1 MTAPPELLDADAYVA
16 PPLEADIV
24 MKGGITSGIVYPHA
38 VCQIARRYRFR
49 SVGGTSAG
57 AIAAAAAGAAEHGRD
72 TPGGGFGRL
81 AALPDELAAVDAGGQ
96 TRLLTLFQPDPG
108 TRRLFAVALTFLR
121 RGRLRGALAAPRAYP
136 LPAAISLALVL
147 AVAALVLV
155 TPLSAWALVAAVLAG
170 LIVTVTGTGYEL
182 YRDARAQ
189 LPRNGFGLCR
199 LGPEAVGP
207 GAALTDWLHG
217 TLQELAGLRREAPLT
232 FGDLWGVPPAG
243 SDRGDREALLRE
255 RERDS
260 DKREIDLEM
269 ITTDLTHGLPLR
281 LPIPLDEHEDRLA
294 DEGGRLL
301 IDLEEFG
308 RYFPQPVV
316 EHLAEHARLPGSE
329 VAGDLARLAP
339 GRAFVHLP
347 SGELPVLVAVRMSL
361 SFPGLISAVPLYRL
375 RYGQGGDEPLLERV
389 VFSDGG
395 ITSNFPVHF
404 FDRALPRRPTFALDL
419 TGFGPDRDEEVRDPD
434 PPGAANP
441 WQPWAEISTLPDFLV
456 AIKDAMQNW
465 RDNAQARLPG
475 FRDRV
480 IHIHMGRGE
489 GGLNLAMDEEKIASL
504 TSRGSR
510 AGARLVELFSGDP
523 DSPPVPTDQ
532 WNDSRFVRY
541 RIAMRGIERFLRAY
555 SGSYRAP
562 PDAATI
568 GYPERV
574 AAGMDPPYP
583 FGSAALLGFAT
594 ETTAAYLDLVD
605 EWAREEL
612 SLSDPNTPKPPADL
626 RMSPQR

>member
-1 MTAPPELLDADAYVA
+1 MTAPQELLDPGAYAA

-57 AIAAAAAGAAEHGRD
+57 AIAAAAAGAAELGRGS
-72 TPGGGFGRL
+72 PAGGFARL
-81 AALPDELAAVDAGGQ
+81 ARLPGELAEVDDRGQ
-96 TRLLTLFQPDPG
+96 TRLLALFQPDPG
-108 TRRLFAVALTFLR
+108 TRRLFAVALAFLR
-121 RGRLRGALAAPRAYP
+121 SGRLRGILAALRGYA
-136 LPAAISLALVL
+136 LPAALSLALIA
-147 AVAALVLV
+147 AVAVLV
-155 TPLSAWALVAAVLAG
+155 ATTSLSAWALAAAVLAG
-170 LIVTVTGTGYEL
+170 VVATAAGTVYLL
-182 YRDARAQ
+182 YRDARGSI
-189 LPRNGFGLCR
+189 PRNGFGLCR

-207 GAALTDWLHG
+207 GSALTDWLHG
-217 TLQELAGLRREAPLT
+217 TLQQLAGLAGEAPLT
-232 FGDLWGVPPAG
+232 FADLWGVPRSG
-243 SDRGDREALLRE
+243 EDRAAQIRD

-260 DKREIDLEM
+260 DLREIDLQM

-294 DEGGRLL
+294 DPGDRLL
-301 IDLEEFG
+301 IDLDDFA
-308 RYFPQPVV
+308 RYFPPPVV
-316 EHLAEHARLPGSE
+316 EHLRENARLPEGGLA
-329 VAGDLARLAP
+329 VDLARLAP

-347 SGELPVLVAVRMSL
+347 SGELPVVVAVRMSL

-375 RYGQGGDEPLLERV
+375 REAPGGGGALLEPV

-419 TGFGPDRDEEVRDPD
+419 TGFGPDTEQEVRDPD
-434 PPGAANP
+434 PPGATDP
-441 WQPWAEISTLPDFLV
+441 WQPWTEIASLGDFVV
-456 AIKDAMQNW
+456 AIKDSMQNW

-489 GGLNLAMDEEKIASL
+489 GGLNLAMDEQKIDAL
-504 TSRGSR
+504 TSRGSL
-510 AGARLVELFSGDP
+510 AGARLVELFSGDAAA
-523 DSPPVPTDQ
+523 PPARTSQ

-541 RIAMRGIERFLRAY
+541 RMAMRGIERFLRAY
-555 SGSYRAP
+555 SRSYRAEA
-562 PDAATI
+562 DAATVP
-568 GYPERV
+568 YPQRI
-574 AAGMDPPYP
+574 AAGEDPPYP
-583 FGSAALLGFAT
+583 FGSAALLAFAT

-612 SLSDPNTPKPPADL
+612 SLSDPNTPKPPAEL
-626 RMSPQR
+626 GTRPQS